1 MTSEVPEASNPPR
14 RRYNAQFRV
23 K

>member
-1 MTSEVPEASNPPR
+1 MTSEVPEASNPPWW
-14 RRYNAQFRV
+14 RYNPQFRV